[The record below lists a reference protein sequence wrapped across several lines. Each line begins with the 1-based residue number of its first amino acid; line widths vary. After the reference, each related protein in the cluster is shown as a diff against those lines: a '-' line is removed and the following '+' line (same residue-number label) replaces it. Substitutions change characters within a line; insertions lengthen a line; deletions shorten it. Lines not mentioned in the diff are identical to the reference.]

1 MYSARAADHF
11 RNPRNV
17 GDLPGATH
25 VGEARHERTA
35 ARVRLSLRIEGDV
48 VAEARFRALGCS
60 GTIAACSVTTE
71 LVAGRPVAEV
81 ASLIPA
87 AVEAALD
94 GLPEDR
100 AHCAPL
106 VIEALQ
112 RALSSPL
119 VTRTTA
125 RAESA

>member
-1 MYSARAADHF
+1 MYSARATDHF
-11 RNPRNV
+11 RRPRNV
-17 GDLPGATH
+17 GDLRGATH

-35 ARVRLSLRIEGDV
+35 ARVRLSLRIEGDLV
-48 VAEARFRALGCS
+48 VEARFRALGCS

-81 ASLIPA
+81 ASLSPA

-106 VIEALQ
+106 VVEALR
-112 RALSSPL
+112 RALASRL
-119 VTRTTA
+119 VTRTTPD
-125 RAESA
+125 AESA

>member
-1 MYSARAADHF
+1 MYSARATDHF

-35 ARVRLSLRIEGDV
+35 ARVRLALRVEGGR

-71 LVAGRPVAEV
+71 LLAGRSVTE
-81 ASLIPA
+81 A
-87 AVEAALD
+87 AALTAADVEAALD

-106 VIEALQ
+106 VVEALR
-112 RALSSPL
+112 RALAAAP
-119 VTRTTA
+119 VG
-125 RAESA
+125 

>member
-11 RNPRNV
+11 RNPRNA

-25 VGEARHERTA
+25 VGEARHDRTA
-35 ARVRLSLRIEGDV
+35 ARVRLSLRIEHDRI
-48 VAEARFRALGCS
+48 AEARFRALGCS

-71 LVAGRPVAEV
+71 LIAGRPAAE
-81 ASLIPA
+81 AARLTPA

-106 VIEALQ
+106 VVEALR
-112 RALSSPL
+112 RALSSPP

-125 RAESA
+125 GAESA